1 MDINLPEGFRLVRR
15 LGEGGQAY
23 VVLAEDLR
31 ERTSVTDPPD
41 LVAIKCYSRAF
52 LAEERRQKRVKREIR
67 NLRLLDH
74 PHIIGFRDVLL
85 SDTHLCLVLNYASGG
100 ALFDVL
106 CGKERLDEKL
116 ARWFFQQLILAVDYT
131 HARGITNRDVKPE
144 NILLQPLPEGR
155 PPFVLLCDF
164 GLSRFEESGL
174 ISRMEGTFGYVAPEQ
189 YLGQVRNVEQAKCS
203 EVYSCGVCL
212 FQMLFGLTRWPA
224 GPSGEAFK
232 KPGQDFFKTISTWLN
247 SEPKKIE
254 LPQTRRLSDGCVA
267 FLNKLLQPNPKNR
280 IAMKEIWNDPWFKEE
295 LPPNAENLNAELL
308 ARQEERNASNG
319 RHSDKDID
327 DLIKQGAKKKGT
339 KLSFFSSLLGYC
351 SMCWRNFTLVWFS
364 CCGQSEERQS

>member
-1 MDINLPEGFRLVRR
+1 MDIKLPTGFRLVRR
-15 LGEGGQAY
+15 LGEGGQAF

-31 ERTSVTDPPD
+31 ARTSESDPPD
-41 LVAIKCYSRAF
+41 LVAIKCYSRTY
-52 LAEERRQKRVKREIR
+52 LSEERKQKRVKREIR

-100 ALFDVL
+100 ALFDIL
-106 CGKERLDEKL
+106 CTKEKLEEKL
-116 ARWFFQQLILAVDYT
+116 ARWFFQQLILAVDYA

-144 NILLQPLPEGR
+144 NILLQPLAEGR
-155 PPFVLLCDF
+155 PPFLLLCDF

-212 FQMLFGLTRWPA
+212 FQMLFGLTRWPP
-224 GPSGEAFK
+224 GPSADASQR
-232 KPGQDFFKTISTWLN
+232 PGQDFYKTIGTWLN
-247 SEPKKIE
+247 SEPKNIE
-254 LPQTRRLSDGCVA
+254 LPQTRTLSDGCVA

-280 IAMKEIWNDPWFKEE
+280 ITMKEIWDDPWFTED
-295 LPPNAENLNAELL
+295 LPPNTDKLNSELL
-308 ARQEERNASNG
+308 AREEERDAAKG
-319 RHSDKDID
+319 RQSDKDID
-327 DLIKQGAKKKGT
+327 ALIQTGAKK
-339 KLSFFSSLLGYC
+339 
-351 SMCWRNFTLVWFS
+351 
-364 CCGQSEERQS
+364 ERRTCQDIFIMLILRHG

>member
-1 MDINLPEGFRLVRR
+1 M
-15 LGEGGQAY
+15 
-23 VVLAEDLR
+23 VLAEVLR
-31 ERTSVTDPPD
+31 HRTSGDAAPD
-41 LVAIKCYSRAF
+41 LVAIKCYSRSY
-52 LAEERRQKRVKREIR
+52 LADERKQKRVKREIR

-85 SDTHLCLVLNYASGG
+85 SESHLCLVLNYASGG

-106 CGKERLDEKL
+106 CSKEKLDEKL
-116 ARWFFQQLILAVDYT
+116 ARWFFQQLILAVDYA

-144 NILLQPLPEGR
+144 NILLQPLTEGR
-155 PPFVLLCDF
+155 PPFLLLCDF

-189 YLGQVRNVEQAKCS
+189 YLGQVRNVEQAKRS

-224 GPSGEAFK
+224 GPSVDASK
-232 KPGQDFFKTISTWLN
+232 RPGQDFYKTIGTWLN
-247 SEPKKIE
+247 SEVKKIE
-254 LPQTRRLSDGCVA
+254 LPQTRELSDGCVA

-280 IAMKEIWNDPWFKEE
+280 ITMREIWDDPWFKED

-308 ARQEERNASNG
+308 SREEDREATTG
-319 RHSDKDID
+319 TPRDTDID
-327 DLIKQGAKKKGT
+327 VLIQSGAKKKGT
-339 KLSFFSSLLGYC
+339 KLERMCVLLLRYCLFSFHDVTSQAF
-351 SMCWRNFTLVWFS
+351 
-364 CCGQSEERQS
+364 

>member
-1 MDINLPEGFRLVRR
+1 MDIKLPSGFHLVKR
-15 LGEGGQAY
+15 LGEGGQAF
-23 VVLAEDLR
+23 VVLAEDTR
-31 ERTSVTDPPD
+31 ERTNSAESPD
-41 LVAIKCYSRAF
+41 LVAIKCYS
-52 LAEERRQKRVKREIR
+52 LAYLSEERKQKRVKREIR

-85 SDTHLCLVLNYASGG
+85 SETHLCLVLNYASGG

-106 CGKERLDEKL
+106 CAKECLDEKL

-189 YLGQVRNVEQAKCS
+189 YLGQVRNVEQAKVS

-212 FQMLFGLTRWPA
+212 FQMLFGLTRWPS
-224 GPSGEAFK
+224 GPSADASRR
-232 KPGQDFFKTISTWLN
+232 PGQDFFKTIGTWLN

-254 LPQTRRLSDGCVA
+254 LPKTRELSDECVA

-280 IAMKEIWNDPWFKEE
+280 ITMKEIWDDPWFKEE

-308 ARQEERNASNG
+308 ARQEQRNSAHGPQND
-319 RHSDKDID
+319 RDID
-327 DLIKQGAKKKGT
+327 ALIQIGTRKKGA
-339 KLSFFSSLLGYC
+339 KLSFISSVLL
-351 SMCWRNFTLVWFS
+351 S
-364 CCGQSEERQS
+364 CCGQCQERS